1 MKKEIWKRML
11 CVATATVVCLTSIPG
26 TVFAD
31 ETGCKEAK
39 DGKHVPNEDKKEL
52 VKMATCTEDGE
63 WLIYCLYCN
72 TQYTTEIIPA
82 TGHEWGDKKQIRE
95 AGCVTTGEVQYTCQN
110 CNEVKTETTPAK
122 GHTIVT
128 DKGVTPTCTQSGLT
142 EGKHCSVCNEV
153 IQKQKKL
160 APKKHH
166 AVTDKAV
173 EATCSKEGLTE
184 GKHCSVCNQVLVEQ
198 KKVRKKRHV
207 LQKKKGTPATCTEYG
222 WTDRIFCTVCNTVT
236 QRRVRIA
243 PLGHT
248 IVTDPAVEATCTESG
263 LTEGKHCSVCKKVI
277 TRQKEIPAKGHKIV
291 TDPAVEATCT
301 QSGLTEGKH
310 CSVCKEVITE
320 QKVIPAKGHTIVTDK
335 AVKATC
341 EQSGL
346 TEGTHCSDCNEVIQK
361 QETIAA
367 LGHEYIAGAIYDK
380 KTAQVVD
387 ICKRCAKQ
395 TKRLANLVSL
405 IGDEQNTKFEDMDGK
420 EISSIPDNLKIFSG
434 ESEDGKRNLL
444 YVNEKDEKQLREF
457 SMLSEHKELN
467 NLTLQFGKDEN
478 AGTIQM
484 DAADGINQL
493 GIRMKPYENG
503 EVLIYV
509 SEDIV
514 NASIKNIKKNG
525 NSIICETDNGSKLAI
540 SSDHMNY
547 EVGKTD
553 VPKKKD
559 DSVLNQLVAKRVEG
573 SEDTVEFSLQ
583 QVEEE
588 QKDSKTEDESKAE
601 KDSKTEDKSK
611 AENESKAED
620 KSKTEDTAKT
630 EDKSASEDPM
640 EPIQIIFATKE
651 MAKDEEEDEK
661 KSQDDSTQ
669 IKMIEEDEPTQK
681 IEKIKDEEPSIII
694 VRFVDPPV
702 EEKKEEKEEEKQE
715 EVKTVNFE
723 FETLHTSCTISGYK
737 YCSFKEVNDKYH
749 KCKNKKNI
757 FKKCKNTDTH
767 KWSKGKCGECGAWHY
782 NHTPVYYDKIKDGIQ
797 GWCTTCGMKWTGR
810 GWVIYGS

>member
-11 CVATATVVCLTSIPG
+11 CVATATVVCLTFIPG

-72 TQYTTEIIPA
+72 TQYTTEVIPA
-82 TGHEWGDKKQIRE
+82 TGHEWGNKKQIRE

-110 CNEVKTETTPAK
+110 CNEVKTETIPAK

-153 IQKQKKL
+153 LRKQKKL

-243 PLGHT
+243 PLGH
-248 IVTDPAVEATCTESG
+248 
-263 LTEGKHCSVCKKVI
+263 
-277 TRQKEIPAKGHKIV
+277 KIV

-341 EQSGL
+341 EQNGL

-367 LGHEYIAGAIYDK
+367 LGHEYIVGAIYDK

-514 NASIKNIKKNG
+514 NAPIKNIKKNG

-547 EVGKTD
+547 KVGKTD

-583 QVEEE
+583 QIEEE
-588 QKDSKTEDESKAE
+588 QKD
-601 KDSKTEDKSK
+601 
-611 AENESKAED
+611 
-620 KSKTEDTAKT
+620 SKTEDTAKT

-640 EPIQIIFATKE
+640 EPIQIIFETKE

-694 VRFVDPPV
+694 IRFVDPPV

-723 FETLHTSCTISGYK
+723 FETLHTSCTISGYE

>member
-72 TQYTTEIIPA
+72 TQYTTEVIPA

-153 IQKQKKL
+153 IRKQKKL

-243 PLGHT
+243 PLGHK
-248 IVTDPAVEATCTESG
+248 IVTDKAVEATCTESG
-263 LTEGKHCSVCKKVI
+263 LTEGKHCSVCKK
-277 TRQKEIPAKGHKIV
+277 
-291 TDPAVEATCT
+291 
-301 QSGLTEGKH
+301 
-310 CSVCKEVITE
+310 VITE

-367 LGHEYIAGAIYDK
+367 LGHEYLSGAIYDK
-380 KTAQVVD
+380 KTAQVAD

-405 IGDEQNTKFEDMDGK
+405 TGNEQNTKFEDMDGK

-525 NSIICETDNGSKLAI
+525 NSIICETDNGSKLVI

-547 EVGKTD
+547 KVGKTD

-583 QVEEE
+583 QIEEE
-588 QKDSKTEDESKAE
+588 QKDSKTK
-601 KDSKTEDKSK
+601 
-611 AENESKAED
+611 
-620 KSKTEDTAKT
+620 DTAKT
-630 EDKSASEDPM
+630 EDKSASEEPM
-640 EPIQIIFATKE
+640 EPIRIIFETKE
-651 MAKDEEEDEK
+651 MAKDDDEDEK

-694 VRFVDPPV
+694 IRFVDPPV

-715 EVKTVNFE
+715 EVKTVNFK

-767 KWSKGKCGECGAWHY
+767 KWSKGKCVECGAWHY
-782 NHTPVYYDKIKDGIQ
+782 NHTPVYYDRVVKKGEH
-797 GWCTTCGMKWTGR
+797 GWCTTCGMKWSGR
-810 GWVIYGS
+810 NWTL

>member
-52 VKMATCTEDGE
+52 LKMATCTEDGE

-72 TQYTTEIIPA
+72 TQYTTEVIPA

-110 CNEVKTETTPAK
+110 CNEVKTETIPAK

-153 IQKQKKL
+153 IRKQKKL

-243 PLGHT
+243 PLGHK
-248 IVTDPAVEATCTESG
+248 IVTDKAVEATCTESG

-277 TRQKEIPAKGHKIV
+277 TRQQEIPAKGHKIV

-301 QSGLTEGKH
+301 
-310 CSVCKEVITE
+310 
-320 QKVIPAKGHTIVTDK
+320 
-335 AVKATC
+335 
-341 EQSGL
+341 QSGL

-367 LGHEYIAGAIYDK
+367 LGHEYLSGAIYDK

-547 EVGKTD
+547 KVGKTD

-583 QVEEE
+583 QIEEE
-588 QKDSKTEDESKAE
+588 QKD
-601 KDSKTEDKSK
+601 
-611 AENESKAED
+611 
-620 KSKTEDTAKT
+620 SKTEDTAKT
-630 EDKSASEDPM
+630 EDKSASEEPM
-640 EPIQIIFATKE
+640 EPIRIIFETKE

-669 IKMIEEDEPTQK
+669 IKMIKEDEPTQK

-694 VRFVDPPV
+694 IRFVDPPV

-723 FETLHTSCTISGYK
+723 FETLHTSCTISGYE

-782 NHTPVYYDKIKDGIQ
+782 NHTPVYYDKIKDGIH

>member
-222 WTDRIFCTVCNTVT
+222 WTDRIFCTVCNTIT

-248 IVTDPAVEATCTESG
+248 IVTDQAVEATCTQNG
-263 LTEGKHCSVCKKVI
+263 LTEGKHCSVCN
-277 TRQKEIPAKGHKIV
+277 
-291 TDPAVEATCT
+291 
-301 QSGLTEGKH
+301 
-310 CSVCKEVITE
+310 EVITK
-320 QKVIPAKGHTIVTDK
+320 QKEIPAKGHTIVTDK

-367 LGHEYIAGAIYDK
+367 LGHEYLSGAIYDK

-405 IGDEQNTKFEDMDGK
+405 TGNEQNTKFEDMDGK

-467 NLTLQFGKDEN
+467 NLTLQFGKGEN

-525 NSIICETDNGSKLAI
+525 NSIICETDNGSKLVI

-547 EVGKTD
+547 KVGKTD

-583 QVEEE
+583 QIEEE
-588 QKDSKTEDESKAE
+588 QKDSKTK
-601 KDSKTEDKSK
+601 
-611 AENESKAED
+611 
-620 KSKTEDTAKT
+620 DTAKT
-630 EDKSASEDPM
+630 EDKSASEEPM
-640 EPIQIIFATKE
+640 EPIRIIFETKE
-651 MAKDEEEDEK
+651 MAKDDDEDEK

-694 VRFVDPPV
+694 IRFVDPPV

-715 EVKTVNFE
+715 EVKTVNFK

-767 KWSKGKCGECGAWHY
+767 KWSKGKCVECGAWHY
-782 NHTPVYYDKIKDGIQ
+782 NHTPVYYDRVVKKGEH
-797 GWCTTCGMKWTGR
+797 GWCTTCGMKWSGR
-810 GWVIYGS
+810 NWTL

>member
-222 WTDRIFCTVCNTVT
+222 WTDRIFCTVCNTIT

-248 IVTDPAVEATCTESG
+248 IVTDQAVEATCTQNG
-263 LTEGKHCSVCKKVI
+263 LTEGKHCSVCN
-277 TRQKEIPAKGHKIV
+277 
-291 TDPAVEATCT
+291 
-301 QSGLTEGKH
+301 
-310 CSVCKEVITE
+310 EVITK
-320 QKVIPAKGHTIVTDK
+320 QKEIPAKGHTIVTDK

-367 LGHEYIAGAIYDK
+367 LGHEYLSGAIYDK

-405 IGDEQNTKFEDMDGK
+405 TGNEQNTKFEDMDGK

-525 NSIICETDNGSKLAI
+525 NSIICETDNGSKLVI

-547 EVGKTD
+547 KVGKTD

-583 QVEEE
+583 QIEEE
-588 QKDSKTEDESKAE
+588 QKD
-601 KDSKTEDKSK
+601 
-611 AENESKAED
+611 
-620 KSKTEDTAKT
+620 SKTEDTAKT
-630 EDKSASEDPM
+630 EDKSASEEPM
-640 EPIQIIFATKE
+640 EPIRIIFETKE
-651 MAKDEEEDEK
+651 MVKDDDEDEK

-694 VRFVDPPV
+694 IRFVDPPV

-715 EVKTVNFE
+715 EVKTVNFK

-767 KWSKGKCGECGAWHY
+767 KWSKGKCVECGAWHY
-782 NHTPVYYDKIKDGIQ
+782 NHTPVYYDRVVKKGEH
-797 GWCTTCGMKWTGR
+797 GWCTTCGMKWSGR
-810 GWVIYGS
+810 NWTL

>member
-72 TQYTTEIIPA
+72 TQYTTEVIPA

-153 IQKQKKL
+153 IRKQKKL

-236 QRRVRIA
+236 QRRIRIA
-243 PLGHT
+243 PLGHKN
-248 IVTDPAVEATCTESG
+248 VTDKAVEATCTESG

-301 QSGLTEGKH
+301 
-310 CSVCKEVITE
+310 
-320 QKVIPAKGHTIVTDK
+320 
-335 AVKATC
+335 
-341 EQSGL
+341 QSGL

-547 EVGKTD
+547 KVGKTD

-583 QVEEE
+583 QIEEE
-588 QKDSKTEDESKAE
+588 QKD
-601 KDSKTEDKSK
+601 
-611 AENESKAED
+611 
-620 KSKTEDTAKT
+620 SKTEDTAKT
-630 EDKSASEDPM
+630 EDKSASEEPM
-640 EPIQIIFATKE
+640 EPIRIIFETKE
-651 MAKDEEEDEK
+651 MAKDEDEK

-669 IKMIEEDEPTQK
+669 IKMIKEDEPTQK

-694 VRFVDPPV
+694 IRFVDPPV

-767 KWSKGKCGECGAWHY
+767 KWSKGKCVECGAWHY

>member
-1 MKKEIWKRML
+1 MKKEIWKRIL

-31 ETGCKEAK
+31 ETGCKEEK

-72 TQYTTEIIPA
+72 TQYTTEVIPA

-153 IQKQKKL
+153 LRKQKKL

-243 PLGHT
+243 PLGH
-248 IVTDPAVEATCTESG
+248 
-263 LTEGKHCSVCKKVI
+263 
-277 TRQKEIPAKGHKIV
+277 KIV

-367 LGHEYIAGAIYDK
+367 LGHEYLSGAIYDK

-547 EVGKTD
+547 KVGKTD

-583 QVEEE
+583 QIEEE
-588 QKDSKTEDESKAE
+588 QKD
-601 KDSKTEDKSK
+601 
-611 AENESKAED
+611 
-620 KSKTEDTAKT
+620 SKTEDTAKT
-630 EDKSASEDPM
+630 EDKSASEEPM
-640 EPIQIIFATKE
+640 EPIRIIFETKE
-651 MAKDEEEDEK
+651 MAKDDDEDEK

-694 VRFVDPPV
+694 IRFVDPPV

-767 KWSKGKCGECGAWHY
+767 KWSKGKCVECGAWHY

>member
-222 WTDRIFCTVCNTVT
+222 WTDRIFCTVCNTIT

-248 IVTDPAVEATCTESG
+248 IVTDQAVEATCTQNG
-263 LTEGKHCSVCKKVI
+263 LTEGKHCSVCN
-277 TRQKEIPAKGHKIV
+277 
-291 TDPAVEATCT
+291 
-301 QSGLTEGKH
+301 
-310 CSVCKEVITE
+310 EVITK
-320 QKVIPAKGHTIVTDK
+320 QKEIPAKGHTIVTDK

-367 LGHEYIAGAIYDK
+367 LGHEYLSGAIYDK

-405 IGDEQNTKFEDMDGK
+405 TGNEQNTKFEDMDGK

-525 NSIICETDNGSKLAI
+525 NSIICETDNGSKLVI

-547 EVGKTD
+547 KVGKTD

-583 QVEEE
+583 QIEEE
-588 QKDSKTEDESKAE
+588 QKD
-601 KDSKTEDKSK
+601 
-611 AENESKAED
+611 
-620 KSKTEDTAKT
+620 SKTEDTAKT
-630 EDKSASEDPM
+630 EDKSASEEPM
-640 EPIQIIFATKE
+640 EPIRIIFETKE
-651 MAKDEEEDEK
+651 MAKDDDEDEK
-661 KSQDDSTQ
+661 KSQDDSTH

-694 VRFVDPPV
+694 IRFVDPPV

-715 EVKTVNFE
+715 EVKTVNFK

-767 KWSKGKCGECGAWHY
+767 KWSKGKCVECGAWHY
-782 NHTPVYYDKIKDGIQ
+782 NHTPVYYDRVVKKGEH
-797 GWCTTCGMKWTGR
+797 GWCTTCGMKWSGR
-810 GWVIYGS
+810 NWTL

>member
-1 MKKEIWKRML
+1 MKKGIWKRIL

-110 CNEVKTETTPAK
+110 CNEVKTETIPAK
-122 GHTIVT
+122 GHTPVT
-128 DKGVTPTCTQSGLT
+128 DKGVTPTCTQTGLT

-184 GKHCSVCNQVLVEQ
+184 GKHCSVCNQVLVKQE
-198 KKVRKKRHV
+198 KVRKKRHV

-243 PLGHT
+243 PLGHK
-248 IVTDPAVEATCTESG
+248 IITDKAVEATCTEKG
-263 LTEGKHCSVCKKVI
+263 LTEGKHCSVCKEVI
-277 TRQKEIPAKGHKIV
+277 TEQKVIPAKGHTIV
-291 TDPAVEATCT
+291 TDKAVEATCT

-367 LGHEYIAGAIYDK
+367 LGHEYLSGAIYDK

-405 IGDEQNTKFEDMDGK
+405 MGDEQNTKFEDMDGK

-525 NSIICETDNGSKLAI
+525 NSIICETDNGSKLTI

-547 EVGKTD
+547 KVGKTD

-601 KDSKTEDKSK
+601 NDSKTEDKSK

-620 KSKTEDTAKT
+620 QSKSEDTSKT
-630 EDKSASEDPM
+630 EDKSASEEPM
-640 EPIQIIFATKE
+640 EPIQIIFETKE

-694 VRFVDPPV
+694 IRFVDPPV

-723 FETLHTSCTISGYK
+723 FETLHTSCTISGYE

-767 KWSKGKCGECGAWHY
+767 KWSKGKCVECGAWHY
-782 NHTPVYYDKIKDGIQ
+782 NHTPVYYDRVVKKGEH
-797 GWCTTCGMKWTGR
+797 GWCTTCGMKWSGR
-810 GWVIYGS
+810 NWTL

>member
-222 WTDRIFCTVCNTVT
+222 WTDRIFCTVCNTIT

-248 IVTDPAVEATCTESG
+248 IVTDQAVEATCTQNG
-263 LTEGKHCSVCKKVI
+263 LTEGKHCSVCN
-277 TRQKEIPAKGHKIV
+277 
-291 TDPAVEATCT
+291 
-301 QSGLTEGKH
+301 
-310 CSVCKEVITE
+310 EVITK
-320 QKVIPAKGHTIVTDK
+320 QKEIPAKGHTIVTDK

-361 QETIAA
+361 QETIVA
-367 LGHEYIAGAIYDK
+367 LGHEYLSGAIYDK

-405 IGDEQNTKFEDMDGK
+405 TGNEQNTKFEDMDGK

-525 NSIICETDNGSKLAI
+525 NSIICETDNGSKLVI

-547 EVGKTD
+547 KVGKTD

-583 QVEEE
+583 QIEEE
-588 QKDSKTEDESKAE
+588 QKDSKTK
-601 KDSKTEDKSK
+601 
-611 AENESKAED
+611 
-620 KSKTEDTAKT
+620 DTAKT
-630 EDKSASEDPM
+630 EDKSASEEPM
-640 EPIQIIFATKE
+640 EPIRIIFETKE
-651 MAKDEEEDEK
+651 MAKDDDEDEK

-694 VRFVDPPV
+694 IRFVDPPV

-715 EVKTVNFE
+715 EVKTVNFK

-767 KWSKGKCGECGAWHY
+767 KWSKGKCVECGAWHY
-782 NHTPVYYDKIKDGIQ
+782 NHTPVYYDRVVKKGEH
-797 GWCTTCGMKWTGR
+797 GWCTTCGMKWSGR
-810 GWVIYGS
+810 NWTL

>member
-11 CVATATVVCLTSIPG
+11 CVATATIVCLTSIPG

-166 AVTDKAV
+166 VVTDKAV

-243 PLGHT
+243 PLGH
-248 IVTDPAVEATCTESG
+248 
-263 LTEGKHCSVCKKVI
+263 
-277 TRQKEIPAKGHKIV
+277 KIV

-341 EQSGL
+341 EQNGL

-367 LGHEYIAGAIYDK
+367 LGHEYLSGAIYDK

-434 ESEDGKRNLL
+434 ESDDGKRNLL

-547 EVGKTD
+547 KVGKTD

-583 QVEEE
+583 QIEEE
-588 QKDSKTEDESKAE
+588 QKD
-601 KDSKTEDKSK
+601 
-611 AENESKAED
+611 
-620 KSKTEDTAKT
+620 SKTEDTAKT
-630 EDKSASEDPM
+630 EDKSASEEPM
-640 EPIQIIFATKE
+640 EPIRIIFETKE
-651 MAKDEEEDEK
+651 MAKDEDEDEK

-669 IKMIEEDEPTQK
+669 IKMIKEDEPTQK

-694 VRFVDPPV
+694 IRFVDPPV

-737 YCSFKEVNDKYH
+737 YCSFKEV
-749 KCKNKKNI
+749 I
-757 FKKCKNTDTH
+757 
-767 KWSKGKCGECGAWHY
+767 
-782 NHTPVYYDKIKDGIQ
+782 
-797 GWCTTCGMKWTGR
+797 
-810 GWVIYGS
+810 

>member
-1 MKKEIWKRML
+1 ML

-222 WTDRIFCTVCNTVT
+222 WTDRIFCTVCNTIT

-248 IVTDPAVEATCTESG
+248 IVTDQAVEATCTQNG
-263 LTEGKHCSVCKKVI
+263 LTEGKHCSVCN
-277 TRQKEIPAKGHKIV
+277 
-291 TDPAVEATCT
+291 
-301 QSGLTEGKH
+301 
-310 CSVCKEVITE
+310 EVITK
-320 QKVIPAKGHTIVTDK
+320 QKEIPAKGHTIVTDK

-367 LGHEYIAGAIYDK
+367 LGHEYLSGAIYDK

-405 IGDEQNTKFEDMDGK
+405 TGNEQNTKFEDMDGK

-525 NSIICETDNGSKLAI
+525 NSIICETDNGSKLVI

-547 EVGKTD
+547 KVGKTD

-583 QVEEE
+583 QIEEE
-588 QKDSKTEDESKAE
+588 QKDSKTK
-601 KDSKTEDKSK
+601 
-611 AENESKAED
+611 
-620 KSKTEDTAKT
+620 DTAKT
-630 EDKSASEDPM
+630 EDKSASEEPM
-640 EPIQIIFATKE
+640 EPIRIIFETKE
-651 MAKDEEEDEK
+651 MAKDDDEDEK

-694 VRFVDPPV
+694 IRFVDPPV

-715 EVKTVNFE
+715 EVKTVNFK

-767 KWSKGKCGECGAWHY
+767 KWSKGKCVECGAWHY
-782 NHTPVYYDKIKDGIQ
+782 NHTPVYYDRVVKKGEH
-797 GWCTTCGMKWTGR
+797 GWCTTCGMKWSGR
-810 GWVIYGS
+810 NWTL

>member
-222 WTDRIFCTVCNTVT
+222 WTDRIFCTVCNTIT

-248 IVTDPAVEATCTESG
+248 IVTDQAVEATCTQNG
-263 LTEGKHCSVCKKVI
+263 LTEGKHCSVCN
-277 TRQKEIPAKGHKIV
+277 
-291 TDPAVEATCT
+291 
-301 QSGLTEGKH
+301 
-310 CSVCKEVITE
+310 EVITK
-320 QKVIPAKGHTIVTDK
+320 QKEIPAKGHTIVTDK

-367 LGHEYIAGAIYDK
+367 LGHEYLSGAIYDK

-405 IGDEQNTKFEDMDGK
+405 TGNEQNTKFEDMDGK

-525 NSIICETDNGSKLAI
+525 NSIICETDNGSKLVI

-547 EVGKTD
+547 KVGKTD

-583 QVEEE
+583 QIEEE
-588 QKDSKTEDESKAE
+588 QKD
-601 KDSKTEDKSK
+601 
-611 AENESKAED
+611 
-620 KSKTEDTAKT
+620 SKTEDTAKT
-630 EDKSASEDPM
+630 EDKSASEEPM
-640 EPIQIIFATKE
+640 EPIRIIFETKE

-669 IKMIEEDEPTQK
+669 IKMIKEDEPTQK

-694 VRFVDPPV
+694 IRFVDPPV

-767 KWSKGKCGECGAWHY
+767 KWSKGKCVECGAWHY
-782 NHTPVYYDKIKDGIQ
+782 NHTPVYYDKIKDGIH

>member
-222 WTDRIFCTVCNTVT
+222 WTDRIFCTVCNTIT

-248 IVTDPAVEATCTESG
+248 IVTDQAVEATCTQNG
-263 LTEGKHCSVCKKVI
+263 LTEGKHCSVCN
-277 TRQKEIPAKGHKIV
+277 
-291 TDPAVEATCT
+291 
-301 QSGLTEGKH
+301 
-310 CSVCKEVITE
+310 EVITK
-320 QKVIPAKGHTIVTDK
+320 QKEIPAKGHTIVTDK

-367 LGHEYIAGAIYDK
+367 LGHEYLSGAIYDK

-405 IGDEQNTKFEDMDGK
+405 TGNEQNTKFEDMDGK

-525 NSIICETDNGSKLAI
+525 NSIICETDNGSKLVI

-547 EVGKTD
+547 KVGKTD

-583 QVEEE
+583 QIEEE
-588 QKDSKTEDESKAE
+588 QKDSKTK
-601 KDSKTEDKSK
+601 
-611 AENESKAED
+611 
-620 KSKTEDTAKT
+620 DTAKT
-630 EDKSASEDPM
+630 EDKSASEEPM
-640 EPIQIIFATKE
+640 EPIRIIFETKE
-651 MAKDEEEDEK
+651 MAKDDDEDEK

-694 VRFVDPPV
+694 IRFVDPPV

-767 KWSKGKCGECGAWHY
+767 KWSKGKCVECGAWHY
-782 NHTPVYYDKIKDGIQ
+782 NHTPVYYDRVVKKGEH
-797 GWCTTCGMKWTGR
+797 GWCTTCGMKWSGR
-810 GWVIYGS
+810 NWTL

>member
-72 TQYTTEIIPA
+72 TQYTTEVIPA

-110 CNEVKTETTPAK
+110 CNEVKTETIPAK

-153 IQKQKKL
+153 IRKQKKL

-243 PLGHT
+243 PLGHK
-248 IVTDPAVEATCTESG
+248 IVTDKAVEATCTESG

-277 TRQKEIPAKGHKIV
+277 TRQQEIPAKGHKIV

-367 LGHEYIAGAIYDK
+367 LGHEYLSGAIYDK

-547 EVGKTD
+547 KVGKTD

-583 QVEEE
+583 QIEEE
-588 QKDSKTEDESKAE
+588 QKD
-601 KDSKTEDKSK
+601 
-611 AENESKAED
+611 
-620 KSKTEDTAKT
+620 SKTEDTAKT

-640 EPIQIIFATKE
+640 EPIQIIFETKE
-651 MAKDEEEDEK
+651 MAKDEDEK

-669 IKMIEEDEPTQK
+669 IKMIKEDEPTQK

-694 VRFVDPPV
+694 IRFVDPPV

-723 FETLHTSCTISGYK
+723 FETLHTSCTISGYE

-797 GWCTTCGMKWTGR
+797 GWCLSASF
-810 GWVIYGS
+810 I

>member
-222 WTDRIFCTVCNTVT
+222 WTDRIFCTVCNTIT

-248 IVTDPAVEATCTESG
+248 IVTDQAVEATCTQNG
-263 LTEGKHCSVCKKVI
+263 LTEGKHCSVCN
-277 TRQKEIPAKGHKIV
+277 
-291 TDPAVEATCT
+291 
-301 QSGLTEGKH
+301 
-310 CSVCKEVITE
+310 EVITK
-320 QKVIPAKGHTIVTDK
+320 QKEIPAKGHTIVTDK

-367 LGHEYIAGAIYDK
+367 LGHEYLSGAIYDK

-405 IGDEQNTKFEDMDGK
+405 TGNEQNTKFEDMDGK

-484 DAADGINQL
+484 DAADVINQL

-525 NSIICETDNGSKLAI
+525 NSIICETDNGSKLVI

-547 EVGKTD
+547 KVGKTD

-583 QVEEE
+583 QIEEE
-588 QKDSKTEDESKAE
+588 QKDSKTK
-601 KDSKTEDKSK
+601 
-611 AENESKAED
+611 
-620 KSKTEDTAKT
+620 DTAKT
-630 EDKSASEDPM
+630 EDKSASEEPM
-640 EPIQIIFATKE
+640 EPIRIIFETKE
-651 MAKDEEEDEK
+651 MAKDDDEDEK

-694 VRFVDPPV
+694 IRFVDPPV

-715 EVKTVNFE
+715 EVKTVNFK

-767 KWSKGKCGECGAWHY
+767 KWSKGKCVECGAWHY
-782 NHTPVYYDKIKDGIQ
+782 NHTPVYYDRVVKKGEH
-797 GWCTTCGMKWTGR
+797 GWCTTCGMKWSGR
-810 GWVIYGS
+810 NWTL

>member
-184 GKHCSVCNQVLVEQ
+184 GKHCSVCNQVLEEQ

-222 WTDRIFCTVCNTVT
+222 WTDRIFCTVCNTIT

-248 IVTDPAVEATCTESG
+248 IVTDQAVEATCE
-263 LTEGKHCSVCKKVI
+263 
-277 TRQKEIPAKGHKIV
+277 
-291 TDPAVEATCT
+291 

-310 CSVCKEVITE
+310 CSVCNEVITK
-320 QKVIPAKGHTIVTDK
+320 QKEIPAKGHTIVTDK

-367 LGHEYIAGAIYDK
+367 LGHEYLSGAIYDK

-405 IGDEQNTKFEDMDGK
+405 TGNEQNTKFEDMDGK

-525 NSIICETDNGSKLAI
+525 NSIICETDNGSKLVI

-547 EVGKTD
+547 KVGKTD

-583 QVEEE
+583 QIEEE
-588 QKDSKTEDESKAE
+588 QKDSKTK
-601 KDSKTEDKSK
+601 
-611 AENESKAED
+611 
-620 KSKTEDTAKT
+620 DTAKT
-630 EDKSASEDPM
+630 EDKSASEEPM
-640 EPIQIIFATKE
+640 EPIRIIFETKE
-651 MAKDEEEDEK
+651 MAKDDDEDEK

-694 VRFVDPPV
+694 IRFVDPPV

-715 EVKTVNFE
+715 EVKTVNFK

-767 KWSKGKCGECGAWHY
+767 KWSKGKCVECGAWHY
-782 NHTPVYYDKIKDGIQ
+782 NHTPVYYDRVVKKGEH
-797 GWCTTCGMKWTGR
+797 GWCTTCGMKWSGR
-810 GWVIYGS
+810 NWTL

>member
-1 MKKEIWKRML
+1 MKKGIWKRIL

-72 TQYTTEIIPA
+72 TQYTTEVIPA

-95 AGCVTTGEVQYTCQN
+95 AGCVTTSEVQYTCQN

-153 IQKQKKL
+153 IRKQKKL

-243 PLGHT
+243 P
-248 IVTDPAVEATCTESG
+248 
-263 LTEGKHCSVCKKVI
+263 
-277 TRQKEIPAKGHKIV
+277 KGHKIV

-367 LGHEYIAGAIYDK
+367 LGHEYLSGAIYDK

-467 NLTLQFGKDEN
+467 NLTLKFGKDEN

-547 EVGKTD
+547 KVGKTD

-583 QVEEE
+583 QIEEE
-588 QKDSKTEDESKAE
+588 QKD
-601 KDSKTEDKSK
+601 
-611 AENESKAED
+611 
-620 KSKTEDTAKT
+620 SKTEDTAKT

-651 MAKDEEEDEK
+651 MAKDEDEDEK

-669 IKMIEEDEPTQK
+669 IKMIKEDEPTQK
-681 IEKIKDEEPSIII
+681 IGKIKDEEPSIII
-694 VRFVDPPV
+694 IRFVDPPV

-767 KWSKGKCGECGAWHY
+767 KWSKGKCVECGAWHY
-782 NHTPVYYDKIKDGIQ
+782 NHTPVYYDKIKDGIH

>member
-1 MKKEIWKRML
+1 MKKGIWKRIL

-72 TQYTTEIIPA
+72 TQYTTEVIPA

-110 CNEVKTETTPAK
+110 CNEVKTETIPAK

-153 IQKQKKL
+153 IRKQKKL

-243 PLGHT
+243 PLGHK
-248 IVTDPAVEATCTESG
+248 IVTDKAVEATCTESG

-277 TRQKEIPAKGHKIV
+277 TRQQEIPAKGHKIV

-301 QSGLTEGKH
+301 
-310 CSVCKEVITE
+310 
-320 QKVIPAKGHTIVTDK
+320 
-335 AVKATC
+335 
-341 EQSGL
+341 QSGL

-367 LGHEYIAGAIYDK
+367 LGHEYLSGAIYDK

-434 ESEDGKRNLL
+434 ESDDGKRNLL

-547 EVGKTD
+547 KVGKTD

-583 QVEEE
+583 QIEEE
-588 QKDSKTEDESKAE
+588 QKD
-601 KDSKTEDKSK
+601 
-611 AENESKAED
+611 
-620 KSKTEDTAKT
+620 SKTEDTAKT

-640 EPIQIIFATKE
+640 EPIQIIFETKE
-651 MAKDEEEDEK
+651 MAKDEDEK

-669 IKMIEEDEPTQK
+669 IKMIKEDEPTQK

-694 VRFVDPPV
+694 IRFVDPPV

-767 KWSKGKCGECGAWHY
+767 KWSKGKCVECGAWHY
-782 NHTPVYYDKIKDGIQ
+782 NHTPVYYDKIKDGIH

>member
-1 MKKEIWKRML
+1 MKKEIWKRIL

-72 TQYTTEIIPA
+72 TQYTTEVIPA

-153 IQKQKKL
+153 LRKQKKL

-243 PLGHT
+243 PLGHK
-248 IVTDPAVEATCTESG
+248 IVTDKAVEATCTE
-263 LTEGKHCSVCKKVI
+263 
-277 TRQKEIPAKGHKIV
+277 
-291 TDPAVEATCT
+291 
-301 QSGLTEGKH
+301 SGLTEGKH

-583 QVEEE
+583 QIEEE
-588 QKDSKTEDESKAE
+588 QKDSKTK
-601 KDSKTEDKSK
+601 
-611 AENESKAED
+611 
-620 KSKTEDTAKT
+620 DTAKT
-630 EDKSASEDPM
+630 EDKSASEEPM
-640 EPIQIIFATKE
+640 EPIRIIFETKE

-669 IKMIEEDEPTQK
+669 IKMIKEDEPTQK

-694 VRFVDPPV
+694 IRFVDPPV

-749 KCKNKKNI
+749 KCKNKKNV

-767 KWSKGKCGECGAWHY
+767 KWSKGKCVECGAWHY
-782 NHTPVYYDKIKDGIQ
+782 NHTPVYYDRVVKKGEH
-797 GWCTTCGMKWTGR
+797 GWCTTCGMKWSGR
-810 GWVIYGS
+810 NWTL

>member
-1 MKKEIWKRML
+1 ML
-11 CVATATVVCLTSIPG
+11 CVATATVVCLTFIPG

-72 TQYTTEIIPA
+72 TQYTTEVIPA
-82 TGHEWGDKKQIRE
+82 TGHEWGNKKQIRE

-110 CNEVKTETTPAK
+110 CNEVKTETIPAK

-153 IQKQKKL
+153 LRKQKKL

-243 PLGHT
+243 PLGH
-248 IVTDPAVEATCTESG
+248 
-263 LTEGKHCSVCKKVI
+263 
-277 TRQKEIPAKGHKIV
+277 KIV

-341 EQSGL
+341 EQNGL

-367 LGHEYIAGAIYDK
+367 LGHEYIVGAIYDK

-514 NASIKNIKKNG
+514 NAPIKNIKKNG

-547 EVGKTD
+547 KVGKTD

-583 QVEEE
+583 QIEEE
-588 QKDSKTEDESKAE
+588 QKD
-601 KDSKTEDKSK
+601 
-611 AENESKAED
+611 
-620 KSKTEDTAKT
+620 SKTEDTAKT

-640 EPIQIIFATKE
+640 EPIQIIFETKE

-694 VRFVDPPV
+694 IRFVDPPV

-749 KCKNKKNI
+749 KCKNKKNV

-767 KWSKGKCGECGAWHY
+767 KWSKGKCVECGAWHY
-782 NHTPVYYDKIKDGIQ
+782 NHTPVYYDKIKDGIH

>member
-222 WTDRIFCTVCNTVT
+222 WTDRIFCTVCNTIT

-248 IVTDPAVEATCTESG
+248 IVTD
-263 LTEGKHCSVCKKVI
+263 
-277 TRQKEIPAKGHKIV
+277 Q
-291 TDPAVEATCT
+291 AVEATCT

-310 CSVCKEVITE
+310 CSVCNEVITK
-320 QKVIPAKGHTIVTDK
+320 QKEIPAKGHTIVTDK

-367 LGHEYIAGAIYDK
+367 LGHEYLSGAIYDK

-405 IGDEQNTKFEDMDGK
+405 TGNEQNTKFEDMDGK

-525 NSIICETDNGSKLAI
+525 NSIICETDNGSKLVI

-547 EVGKTD
+547 KVGKTD

-583 QVEEE
+583 QIEEE
-588 QKDSKTEDESKAE
+588 QKD
-601 KDSKTEDKSK
+601 
-611 AENESKAED
+611 
-620 KSKTEDTAKT
+620 SKTEDTAKT
-630 EDKSASEDPM
+630 EDKSASEEPM
-640 EPIQIIFATKE
+640 EPIRIIFETKE
-651 MAKDEEEDEK
+651 MAKDDDEDEK

-694 VRFVDPPV
+694 IRFVDPPV

-715 EVKTVNFE
+715 EVKTVNFK

-767 KWSKGKCGECGAWHY
+767 KWSKGKCVECGAWHY
-782 NHTPVYYDKIKDGIQ
+782 NHTPVYYDRVVKKGEH
-797 GWCTTCGMKWTGR
+797 GWCTTCGMKWSGR
-810 GWVIYGS
+810 NWTL

>member
-222 WTDRIFCTVCNTVT
+222 WTDRIFCTVCNTIT

-248 IVTDPAVEATCTESG
+248 IVTDQAVEATCTQNG
-263 LTEGKHCSVCKKVI
+263 LTEGKHCSVCN
-277 TRQKEIPAKGHKIV
+277 
-291 TDPAVEATCT
+291 
-301 QSGLTEGKH
+301 
-310 CSVCKEVITE
+310 EVITK
-320 QKVIPAKGHTIVTDK
+320 QKEIPAKGHTIVTDK

-367 LGHEYIAGAIYDK
+367 LGHEYLSGAIYDK

-547 EVGKTD
+547 KVGKTD

-583 QVEEE
+583 QIEEE
-588 QKDSKTEDESKAE
+588 QKD
-601 KDSKTEDKSK
+601 
-611 AENESKAED
+611 
-620 KSKTEDTAKT
+620 SKTEDTAKT

-651 MAKDEEEDEK
+651 MAKDEDEDEK

-669 IKMIEEDEPTQK
+669 IKMIKEDEPTQK
-681 IEKIKDEEPSIII
+681 IGKIKDEEPSIII
-694 VRFVDPPV
+694 IRFVDPPV

-767 KWSKGKCGECGAWHY
+767 KWSKGKCVECGAWHY
-782 NHTPVYYDKIKDGIQ
+782 NHTPVYYDRVVKKGEH
-797 GWCTTCGMKWTGR
+797 GWCTTCGMKWSGR
-810 GWVIYGS
+810 NWTL

>member
-1 MKKEIWKRML
+1 MKKGIWKRIL

-63 WLIYCLYCN
+63 CLIYCLYCN
-72 TQYTTEIIPA
+72 TQYTTEVIPA

-110 CNEVKTETTPAK
+110 CNEVKTETIPAK

-128 DKGVTPTCTQSGLT
+128 DKGVTPTCTQTGLT

-153 IQKQKKL
+153 IRKQKKL

-207 LQKKKGTPATCTEYG
+207 LQKEKGTPATCTEYG

-243 PLGHT
+243 PLGHK
-248 IVTDPAVEATCTESG
+248 IVTDKAVEATCTESG

-301 QSGLTEGKH
+301 QSGLTEG
-310 CSVCKEVITE
+310 
-320 QKVIPAKGHTIVTDK
+320 
-335 AVKATC
+335 
-341 EQSGL
+341 
-346 TEGTHCSDCNEVIQK
+346 THCSDCNEVIQK

-367 LGHEYIAGAIYDK
+367 LGHEYLSGAIYDK

-547 EVGKTD
+547 EVGKKD

-588 QKDSKTEDESKAE
+588 QKD
-601 KDSKTEDKSK
+601 
-611 AENESKAED
+611 
-620 KSKTEDTAKT
+620 SKTEDTAKT

-694 VRFVDPPV
+694 IRFVDPPV

-749 KCKNKKNI
+749 KCKNKKNV

-767 KWSKGKCGECGAWHY
+767 KWSKGKCVECGAWHY
-782 NHTPVYYDKIKDGIQ
+782 NHTPVYYDRVVKKGEH
-797 GWCTTCGMKWTGR
+797 GWCTTCGMKWSGR
-810 GWVIYGS
+810 NWTL

>member
-1 MKKEIWKRML
+1 MKKGIWKRIL

-39 DGKHVPNEDKKEL
+39 DGKHVPNEAKKEL

-248 IVTDPAVEATCTESG
+248 IVTDPAVEATCTE
-263 LTEGKHCSVCKKVI
+263 
-277 TRQKEIPAKGHKIV
+277 
-291 TDPAVEATCT
+291 
-301 QSGLTEGKH
+301 SGLTEGKH

-588 QKDSKTEDESKAE
+588 QKDSKTED
-601 KDSKTEDKSK
+601 
-611 AENESKAED
+611 
-620 KSKTEDTAKT
+620 TAKT
-630 EDKSASEDPM
+630 EDKSASEEPM

-651 MAKDEEEDEK
+651 MAKDDDEDEK

-669 IKMIEEDEPTQK
+669 IKMIKEDEPTQK

-694 VRFVDPPV
+694 IRFVDPPV

-767 KWSKGKCGECGAWHY
+767 KWSKGKCVECGAWHY
-782 NHTPVYYDKIKDGIQ
+782 NHTPVYYDKIKDGIH

>member
-1 MKKEIWKRML
+1 MKKEIWKRIL

-72 TQYTTEIIPA
+72 TQYTTEVIPA

-153 IQKQKKL
+153 LRKQKKL

-243 PLGHT
+243 PLGHK
-248 IVTDPAVEATCTESG
+248 IVTDKAVEATCTE
-263 LTEGKHCSVCKKVI
+263 
-277 TRQKEIPAKGHKIV
+277 
-291 TDPAVEATCT
+291 
-301 QSGLTEGKH
+301 SGLTEGKH

-367 LGHEYIAGAIYDK
+367 LGHEYLSGAIYDK

-547 EVGKTD
+547 KVGKTD

-583 QVEEE
+583 QIEEE
-588 QKDSKTEDESKAE
+588 QKDSKTK
-601 KDSKTEDKSK
+601 
-611 AENESKAED
+611 
-620 KSKTEDTAKT
+620 DTAKT
-630 EDKSASEDPM
+630 EDKSASEEPM
-640 EPIQIIFATKE
+640 EPIRIIFETKE
-651 MAKDEEEDEK
+651 MAKDDDEDEK

-694 VRFVDPPV
+694 IRFVDPPV

-749 KCKNKKNI
+749 KCKNKKNV

-767 KWSKGKCGECGAWHY
+767 KWSKGKCVECGAWHY
-782 NHTPVYYDKIKDGIQ
+782 NHTPVYYDRVVKKGEH
-797 GWCTTCGMKWTGR
+797 GWCTTCGMKWSGR
-810 GWVIYGS
+810 NWTL

>member
-222 WTDRIFCTVCNTVT
+222 WTDRIFCTVCNTIT

-248 IVTDPAVEATCTESG
+248 IVTDQAVEATCTQNG
-263 LTEGKHCSVCKKVI
+263 LTEGKHCSVCN
-277 TRQKEIPAKGHKIV
+277 
-291 TDPAVEATCT
+291 
-301 QSGLTEGKH
+301 
-310 CSVCKEVITE
+310 EVITK
-320 QKVIPAKGHTIVTDK
+320 QKEIPAKGHTIVTDK

-367 LGHEYIAGAIYDK
+367 LGHEYLSGAIYDK

-405 IGDEQNTKFEDMDGK
+405 TGNEQNTKFEDMDGK

-525 NSIICETDNGSKLAI
+525 NSIICETDNGSKLVI

-547 EVGKTD
+547 KVGKTD

-583 QVEEE
+583 QIEEE
-588 QKDSKTEDESKAE
+588 QKDSKTK
-601 KDSKTEDKSK
+601 
-611 AENESKAED
+611 
-620 KSKTEDTAKT
+620 DTAKT
-630 EDKSASEDPM
+630 EDKSASEEPM
-640 EPIQIIFATKE
+640 EPIRIIFETKE
-651 MAKDEEEDEK
+651 MAKDDDEDEK

-694 VRFVDPPV
+694 IRFVDPPV

-715 EVKTVNFE
+715 EVKTVNFK

-737 YCSFKEVNDKYH
+737 YCLFKEVNDKYH

-767 KWSKGKCGECGAWHY
+767 KWSKGKCVECGAWHY
-782 NHTPVYYDKIKDGIQ
+782 NHTPVYYDRVVKKGEH
-797 GWCTTCGMKWTGR
+797 GWCTTCGMKWSGR
-810 GWVIYGS
+810 NWTL

>member
-72 TQYTTEIIPA
+72 TQYTTEVIPA

-110 CNEVKTETTPAK
+110 CNEVKTETIPAK

-153 IQKQKKL
+153 IRKQKKL

-222 WTDRIFCTVCNTVT
+222 WTDRIFCTVCNMVT

-243 PLGHT
+243 PLGHK
-248 IVTDPAVEATCTESG
+248 IVTDKAVETTCTESG

-277 TRQKEIPAKGHKIV
+277 TRQQEIPAKGHKIV

-367 LGHEYIAGAIYDK
+367 LGHEYLSGAIYDK

-547 EVGKTD
+547 KVGKTD

-588 QKDSKTEDESKAE
+588 QKDSKTED
-601 KDSKTEDKSK
+601 
-611 AENESKAED
+611 
-620 KSKTEDTAKT
+620 TAKT
-630 EDKSASEDPM
+630 EDKSASEEPM
-640 EPIQIIFATKE
+640 EPIRIIFATKE

-669 IKMIEEDEPTQK
+669 IKMIKEDEPTQK

-694 VRFVDPPV
+694 IRFVDPPV

-723 FETLHTSCTISGYK
+723 FETLHTSCTISGYE

-767 KWSKGKCGECGAWHY
+767 KWSKGKCGECGACTTIIPLY
-782 NHTPVYYDKIKDGIQ
+782 TTTRLRMEYKDGVQ
-797 GWCTTCGMKWTGR
+797 R
-810 GWVIYGS
+810 VV

>member
-1 MKKEIWKRML
+1 MKKGIWKRIL

-72 TQYTTEIIPA
+72 TQYTTEVIPA

-128 DKGVTPTCTQSGLT
+128 DKGVTPTCTQTGLT

-153 IQKQKKL
+153 IRKQKKL

-184 GKHCSVCNQVLVEQ
+184 GKHCS
-198 KKVRKKRHV
+198 
-207 LQKKKGTPATCTEYG
+207 
-222 WTDRIFCTVCNTVT
+222 I
-236 QRRVRIA
+236 
-243 PLGHT
+243 
-248 IVTDPAVEATCTESG
+248 
-263 LTEGKHCSVCKKVI
+263 CKKVI

-310 CSVCKEVITE
+310 CSVCKEVNTE

-346 TEGTHCSDCNEVIQK
+346 TEGTHCSECNEVIQK

-367 LGHEYIAGAIYDK
+367 LGHEYLSGAIYDK
-380 KTAQVVD
+380 KTAQVID

-405 IGDEQNTKFEDMDGK
+405 MGDEQNTKFEDMEGK

-583 QVEEE
+583 QIEEE
-588 QKDSKTEDESKAE
+588 QKDSKA
-601 KDSKTEDKSK
+601 
-611 AENESKAED
+611 
-620 KSKTEDTAKT
+620 EDTAKT
-630 EDKSASEDPM
+630 EDKSASEEPM
-640 EPIQIIFATKE
+640 EPIRIIFETKE

-694 VRFVDPPV
+694 IRFVDPPV

>member
-1 MKKEIWKRML
+1 M
-11 CVATATVVCLTSIPG
+11 
-26 TVFAD
+26 
-31 ETGCKEAK
+31 
-39 DGKHVPNEDKKEL
+39 H
-52 VKMATCTEDGE
+52 
-63 WLIYCLYCN
+63 
-72 TQYTTEIIPA
+72 
-82 TGHEWGDKKQIRE
+82 
-95 AGCVTTGEVQYTCQN
+95 
-110 CNEVKTETTPAK
+110 
-122 GHTIVT
+122 
-128 DKGVTPTCTQSGLT
+128 
-142 EGKHCSVCNEV
+142 
-153 IQKQKKL
+153 
-160 APKKHH
+160 
-166 AVTDKAV
+166 
-173 EATCSKEGLTE
+173 
-184 GKHCSVCNQVLVEQ
+184 
-198 KKVRKKRHV
+198 
-207 LQKKKGTPATCTEYG
+207 
-222 WTDRIFCTVCNTVT
+222 
-236 QRRVRIA
+236 
-243 PLGHT
+243 
-248 IVTDPAVEATCTESG
+248 
-263 LTEGKHCSVCKKVI
+263 
-277 TRQKEIPAKGHKIV
+277 
-291 TDPAVEATCT
+291 
-301 QSGLTEGKH
+301 
-310 CSVCKEVITE
+310 TE

-367 LGHEYIAGAIYDK
+367 LGHEYLSGAIYDK
-380 KTAQVVD
+380 KTAQVID

-405 IGDEQNTKFEDMDGK
+405 MGDEQNTKFEDMDGK

-503 EVLIYV
+503 EGLPDV

-514 NASIKNIKKNG
+514 NASIKNINKTG

-547 EVGKTD
+547 KVGKTD

-583 QVEEE
+583 QIEEE
-588 QKDSKTEDESKAE
+588 QKD
-601 KDSKTEDKSK
+601 
-611 AENESKAED
+611 
-620 KSKTEDTAKT
+620 SKTEDTAKT
-630 EDKSASEDPM
+630 EDKSASEEPM
-640 EPIQIIFATKE
+640 EPIRIIFETKE

-694 VRFVDPPV
+694 IRFVDPPV

-723 FETLHTSCTISGYK
+723 FETLHTSCTISGYE

>member
-1 MKKEIWKRML
+1 MKKGIWKRIL

-72 TQYTTEIIPA
+72 TQYTTEVIPA

-110 CNEVKTETTPAK
+110 CNEVKTETIPAK

-128 DKGVTPTCTQSGLT
+128 DKGVTPTCTQTGLT

-153 IQKQKKL
+153 IRKQKKL

-243 PLGHT
+243 PLGHK
-248 IVTDPAVEATCTESG
+248 IVTDKAVEATCTE
-263 LTEGKHCSVCKKVI
+263 
-277 TRQKEIPAKGHKIV
+277 
-291 TDPAVEATCT
+291 
-301 QSGLTEGKH
+301 SGLTEGKH

-367 LGHEYIAGAIYDK
+367 LGHEYLSGAIYDK

-553 VPKKKD
+553 VPKRKD

-583 QVEEE
+583 QIEEE
-588 QKDSKTEDESKAE
+588 QKD
-601 KDSKTEDKSK
+601 
-611 AENESKAED
+611 
-620 KSKTEDTAKT
+620 SKTEDTAKT
-630 EDKSASEDPM
+630 EDKSASEEPM
-640 EPIQIIFATKE
+640 EPIRIIFETKE

-694 VRFVDPPV
+694 IRFVDPPV

-749 KCKNKKNI
+749 KCKNKKNV

-767 KWSKGKCGECGAWHY
+767 KWSKGKCVECGAWHY
-782 NHTPVYYDKIKDGIQ
+782 NHTPVYYDRVVKKGEH
-797 GWCTTCGMKWTGR
+797 GWCTTCGMKWSGR
-810 GWVIYGS
+810 NWTL

>member
-1 MKKEIWKRML
+1 MKKEIWKRIL

-72 TQYTTEIIPA
+72 TQYTTEVIPA

-128 DKGVTPTCTQSGLT
+128 DKGVTPTCTQT
-142 EGKHCSVCNEV
+142 
-153 IQKQKKL
+153 
-160 APKKHH
+160 
-166 AVTDKAV
+166 
-173 EATCSKEGLTE
+173 
-184 GKHCSVCNQVLVEQ
+184 
-198 KKVRKKRHV
+198 
-207 LQKKKGTPATCTEYG
+207 
-222 WTDRIFCTVCNTVT
+222 
-236 QRRVRIA
+236 
-243 PLGHT
+243 
-248 IVTDPAVEATCTESG
+248 
-263 LTEGKHCSVCKKVI
+263 
-277 TRQKEIPAKGHKIV
+277 
-291 TDPAVEATCT
+291 
-301 QSGLTEGKH
+301 GLTEGKH

-367 LGHEYIAGAIYDK
+367 LGHEYLSGAIYDK

-405 IGDEQNTKFEDMDGK
+405 MGDEQNTKFEDMDGK

-588 QKDSKTEDESKAE
+588 QKDSKTED
-601 KDSKTEDKSK
+601 
-611 AENESKAED
+611 
-620 KSKTEDTAKT
+620 TAKT
-630 EDKSASEDPM
+630 EDKSASEEPM

-651 MAKDEEEDEK
+651 MAKDDDEDEK

-669 IKMIEEDEPTQK
+669 IKMIKEDEPTQK

-694 VRFVDPPV
+694 IRFVDPPV

-723 FETLHTSCTISGYK
+723 FETLHTSCTISGYE

>member
-1 MKKEIWKRML
+1 MKKGIWKRIL

-72 TQYTTEIIPA
+72 TQYTTEVIPA

-128 DKGVTPTCTQSGLT
+128 DKGVTPTCTQTGLT

-153 IQKQKKL
+153 IRKQKKL

-243 PLGHT
+243 PLGHK
-248 IVTDPAVEATCTESG
+248 IVTDKAVEATCTESG

-277 TRQKEIPAKGHKIV
+277 TRQQEIPAKGHKIV

-301 QSGLTEGKH
+301 
-310 CSVCKEVITE
+310 
-320 QKVIPAKGHTIVTDK
+320 
-335 AVKATC
+335 
-341 EQSGL
+341 QSGL

-367 LGHEYIAGAIYDK
+367 LGHEYLSGAIYDK

-434 ESEDGKRNLL
+434 ESDDGKRNLL

-547 EVGKTD
+547 KVGKTD

-583 QVEEE
+583 QIEEE
-588 QKDSKTEDESKAE
+588 QKD
-601 KDSKTEDKSK
+601 
-611 AENESKAED
+611 
-620 KSKTEDTAKT
+620 SKTEDTAKT
-630 EDKSASEDPM
+630 EDKSASEEPM
-640 EPIQIIFATKE
+640 EPIRIIFETKE
-651 MAKDEEEDEK
+651 MAKDEDEDEK

-669 IKMIEEDEPTQK
+669 IKMIKEDEPTQK

-694 VRFVDPPV
+694 IRFVDPPV

-749 KCKNKKNI
+749 KCKNKKNV

-767 KWSKGKCGECGAWHY
+767 KWSKGKCVECGAWHY
-782 NHTPVYYDKIKDGIQ
+782 NHTPVYYDRVVKKGEH
-797 GWCTTCGMKWTGR
+797 GWCTTCGMKWSGR
-810 GWVIYGS
+810 NWTL

>member
-39 DGKHVPNEDKKEL
+39 DGKHVPNEAKKEL

-184 GKHCSVCNQVLVEQ
+184 GTHCSVCNQVLVEQ

-243 PLGHT
+243 PLGHK
-248 IVTDPAVEATCTESG
+248 IVTDKAVEATCTE
-263 LTEGKHCSVCKKVI
+263 
-277 TRQKEIPAKGHKIV
+277 
-291 TDPAVEATCT
+291 
-301 QSGLTEGKH
+301 SGLTEGKH

-341 EQSGL
+341 EQNGL

-367 LGHEYIAGAIYDK
+367 LGHEYIVGAIYDK

-547 EVGKTD
+547 KVGKTD

-583 QVEEE
+583 QIEEE
-588 QKDSKTEDESKAE
+588 QKD
-601 KDSKTEDKSK
+601 
-611 AENESKAED
+611 
-620 KSKTEDTAKT
+620 SKTEDTAKT

-640 EPIQIIFATKE
+640 EPIQIIFETKE
-651 MAKDEEEDEK
+651 MAKDEDEK

-669 IKMIEEDEPTQK
+669 IKMIKEDEPTQK

-694 VRFVDPPV
+694 IRFVDPPV

-767 KWSKGKCGECGAWHY
+767 KWSKGKCVECGAWHY
-782 NHTPVYYDKIKDGIQ
+782 NHTPVYYDKIKDGIH

>member
-1 MKKEIWKRML
+1 MKKGIWKRIL

-72 TQYTTEIIPA
+72 TQYTTEVIPA

-110 CNEVKTETTPAK
+110 CNEVKTETIPAK

-128 DKGVTPTCTQSGLT
+128 DKGVTP
-142 EGKHCSVCNEV
+142 
-153 IQKQKKL
+153 
-160 APKKHH
+160 
-166 AVTDKAV
+166 
-173 EATCSKEGLTE
+173 
-184 GKHCSVCNQVLVEQ
+184 
-198 KKVRKKRHV
+198 
-207 LQKKKGTPATCTEYG
+207 
-222 WTDRIFCTVCNTVT
+222 
-236 QRRVRIA
+236 
-243 PLGHT
+243 
-248 IVTDPAVEATCTESG
+248 
-263 LTEGKHCSVCKKVI
+263 
-277 TRQKEIPAKGHKIV
+277 
-291 TDPAVEATCT
+291 TCT

-367 LGHEYIAGAIYDK
+367 LGHEYLSGAIYDK

-547 EVGKTD
+547 KVGKTD

-588 QKDSKTEDESKAE
+588 QKDSKTED
-601 KDSKTEDKSK
+601 
-611 AENESKAED
+611 
-620 KSKTEDTAKT
+620 TAKT
-630 EDKSASEDPM
+630 EDKSASEEPM
-640 EPIQIIFATKE
+640 EPIRIIFETKE
-651 MAKDEEEDEK
+651 MAKDEDEK

-669 IKMIEEDEPTQK
+669 IKMIKEDEPTQK

-694 VRFVDPPV
+694 IRFVDPPV

-767 KWSKGKCGECGAWHY
+767 KWSKGKCVECGAWHY
-782 NHTPVYYDKIKDGIQ
+782 NHTPVYYDRVVKKGEH
-797 GWCTTCGMKWTGR
+797 GWCTTCGMKWSGR
-810 GWVIYGS
+810 NWTL

>member
-11 CVATATVVCLTSIPG
+11 CVATATVVCLTFIPG

-72 TQYTTEIIPA
+72 TQYTTEVIPA
-82 TGHEWGDKKQIRE
+82 TGHEWGNKKQIRE

-110 CNEVKTETTPAK
+110 CNEVKTETIPAK

-153 IQKQKKL
+153 LRKQKKL

-243 PLGHT
+243 PLGH
-248 IVTDPAVEATCTESG
+248 
-263 LTEGKHCSVCKKVI
+263 
-277 TRQKEIPAKGHKIV
+277 KIV

-341 EQSGL
+341 EQNGL

-367 LGHEYIAGAIYDK
+367 LGHEYIVGAIYDK

-514 NASIKNIKKNG
+514 NAPIKNIKKNG

-547 EVGKTD
+547 KVGKTD

-583 QVEEE
+583 QIEEE
-588 QKDSKTEDESKAE
+588 QKD
-601 KDSKTEDKSK
+601 
-611 AENESKAED
+611 
-620 KSKTEDTAKT
+620 SKTEDTAKT

-640 EPIQIIFATKE
+640 EPIQIIFETKE

-694 VRFVDPPV
+694 IRFVDPPV

-749 KCKNKKNI
+749 KCKNKKNV

-767 KWSKGKCGECGAWHY
+767 KWSKGKCVECGAWHY
-782 NHTPVYYDKIKDGIQ
+782 NHTPVYYDKIKDGIH
-797 GWCTTCGMKWTGR
+797 GWCTCLLYT
-810 GWVIYGS
+810 SDAADEL

>member
-11 CVATATVVCLTSIPG
+11 CVATATVVCLTFIPG

-72 TQYTTEIIPA
+72 TQYTTEVIPA
-82 TGHEWGDKKQIRE
+82 TGHEWGNKKQIRE

-110 CNEVKTETTPAK
+110 CNEVKTETIPAK

-153 IQKQKKL
+153 LRKQKKL

-243 PLGHT
+243 PLGH
-248 IVTDPAVEATCTESG
+248 
-263 LTEGKHCSVCKKVI
+263 
-277 TRQKEIPAKGHKIV
+277 KIV

-341 EQSGL
+341 EQNGL

-367 LGHEYIAGAIYDK
+367 LGHEYIVGAIYDK

-525 NSIICETDNGSKLAI
+525 NSIICETDNGSKLVI

-547 EVGKTD
+547 KVGKTD

-583 QVEEE
+583 QIEEE
-588 QKDSKTEDESKAE
+588 QKD
-601 KDSKTEDKSK
+601 
-611 AENESKAED
+611 
-620 KSKTEDTAKT
+620 SKTEDTAKT

-640 EPIQIIFATKE
+640 EPIQIIFETKE

-694 VRFVDPPV
+694 IRFVDPPV

-749 KCKNKKNI
+749 KCKNKKNV

-767 KWSKGKCGECGAWHY
+767 KWSKGKCVECGAWHY
-782 NHTPVYYDKIKDGIQ
+782 NHTPVYYDKIKDGIH
-797 GWCTTCGMKWTGR
+797 GWCTTCGMKWSGR
-810 GWVIYGS
+810 NWTL

>member
-122 GHTIVT
+122 
-128 DKGVTPTCTQSGLT
+128 
-142 EGKHCSVCNEV
+142 
-153 IQKQKKL
+153 
-160 APKKHH
+160 
-166 AVTDKAV
+166 
-173 EATCSKEGLTE
+173 
-184 GKHCSVCNQVLVEQ
+184 
-198 KKVRKKRHV
+198 
-207 LQKKKGTPATCTEYG
+207 
-222 WTDRIFCTVCNTVT
+222 
-236 QRRVRIA
+236 
-243 PLGHT
+243 GHT

-547 EVGKTD
+547 KVGKTD

-573 SEDTVEFSLQ
+573 SKDTVEFSLQ
-583 QVEEE
+583 QIEEE
-588 QKDSKTEDESKAE
+588 QKD
-601 KDSKTEDKSK
+601 
-611 AENESKAED
+611 
-620 KSKTEDTAKT
+620 SKTEDTAKT
-630 EDKSASEDPM
+630 EDKSASEEPM
-640 EPIQIIFATKE
+640 EPIRIIFETKE

-694 VRFVDPPV
+694 IRFVDPPV

-767 KWSKGKCGECGAWHY
+767 KWSKGKCVECGAWHY
-782 NHTPVYYDKIKDGIQ
+782 NHTPVYYDKIKDGIH